1 MTTIGRSA
9 ARAAWAGDSVVLG
22 AMIVALVPMGVLH
35 LVGSSAVDPVAAPVS
50 DYVAVPGGYTLIG
63 VSAVA
68 LAVAGLVL
76 AAGLGASGLPRART
90 VGGVLVGWSAALMVV
105 AVFPTNVPGTPV
117 TFAAWVHRLGGAVV
131 FGLLPVVV
139 ALVARFGAGARHWSA
154 AAGGLRRWAVVSGMG
169 TLVFLAGQLP
179 VGFGLGPALPGIG
192 LVQRLMF
199 AMAMTLLVVLA
210 RSAATAS
217 VAVASDV
224 PAPLHLGARPEC
236 GESA

>member
-9 ARAAWAGDSVVLG
+9 APAAWAGDSAVLG

-35 LVGSSAVDPVAAPVS
+35 LVGSSTVDAVGAPIS
-50 DYVAVPGGYTLIG
+50 DYVAVPGGYSLIG

-76 AAGLGASGLPRART
+76 AAGLGAARLPAARV
-90 VGGVLVGWSAALMVV
+90 VGGLLTAWSAALMVV

-117 TFAAWVHRLGGAVV
+117 TVTAWVHRLGGAVV
-131 FGLLPVVV
+131 FSLLPVIV
-139 ALVARFGAGARHWSA
+139 ALVARSARGAGHWAVSA
-154 AAGGLRRWAVVSGMG
+154 PVLRRWAAISGVL
-169 TLVFLAGQLP
+169 TLVFLAGQVP

-199 AMAMTLLVVLA
+199 AMVMTLLVVLA
-210 RSAATAS
+210 RAAAAAS
-217 VAVASDV
+217 VATA
-224 PAPLHLGARPEC
+224 PAPQALPARSEC
-236 GESA
+236 GDAA